1 MSGHSKLPWQ
11 YRSDN
16 LTSTTYWDIEDAD
29 HRILAS
35 TGMSRLN
42 AEFIVKACNN
52 YDTLKAKADL
62 FDGLLTALE
71 SYHDQLTAI
80 DAAMGLETNGRS
92 SVDYLLSK
100 AKELSK

>member
-1 MSGHSKLPWQ
+1 MLNKEPFFESLP
-11 YRSDN
+11 
-16 LTSTTYWDIEDAD
+16 AD
-29 HRILAS
+29 LPLKHKIY
-35 TGMSRLN
+35 
-42 AEFIVKACNN
+42 ACNKAI
-52 YDTLKAKADL
+52 DEQVVRIESLEKDLFTLKAKADL